1 MTVELWRGSDAR
13 WRWRYVE
20 PGTPVDGR
28 PLVLW
33 ANKHYASRDEALRSA
48 TTAYPDVPVRARAAP
63 PRRRRWPRWLLG
75 AALLAAVMAGRRRR
89 R

>member
-1 MTVELWRGSDAR
+1 MTVELWRGGDTR

-20 PGTPVDGR
+20 PGPDGQ
-28 PLVLW
+28 PLVLQ

-48 TTAYPDVPVRARAAP
+48 TTAYPGVPVRARVAP
-63 PRRRRWPRWLLG
+63 PRRRRRRLGWLLG

-89 R
+89 G